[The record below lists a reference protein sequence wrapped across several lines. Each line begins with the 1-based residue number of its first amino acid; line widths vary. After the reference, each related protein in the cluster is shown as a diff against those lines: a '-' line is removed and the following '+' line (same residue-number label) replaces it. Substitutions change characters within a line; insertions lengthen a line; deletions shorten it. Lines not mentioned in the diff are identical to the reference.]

1 MVKLIAYPI
10 KAVIF
15 CVSLIDLAFKPIY
28 RPIVRALMSLT
39 IFSRIERQIAALP
52 RLAILILLAVPFA
65 IAEPMKV
72 AALVIMAK
80 GSVLVGLVVLA
91 VAYLANFLIVERI
104 YHAGR
109 DKLLTYRW
117 LAWIM
122 RYVRAAKYYFD
133 SLKAGAVASAR
144 AIFRWFQNH

>member
-1 MVKLIAYPI
+1 MVRWIAYPI
-10 KAVIF
+10 KAIIF
-15 CVSLIDLAFKPIY
+15 CLSLIDLAFKPIY
-28 RPIVRALMSLT
+28 RPIVRALISLT
-39 IFSRIERQIAALP
+39 IFARIERQIAALP
-52 RLAILILLAVPFA
+52 RLAILVLLAVPFA

-80 GSVLVGLVVLA
+80 GSVLAGLVVLA

-109 DKLLTYRW
+109 GKLLTYRW

-122 RYVRAAKYYFD
+122 RYVGVAKYYFD
-133 SLKAGAVASAR
+133 SLKASAVASAT
-144 AIFRWFQNH
+144 ALIRWLRSI

>member
-15 CVSLIDLAFKPIY
+15 CLSLIDLAFKPIY

-39 IFSRIERQIAALP
+39 IFAHIERQIAALP

-80 GSVLVGLVVLA
+80 GAVLVGLVVLA

-122 RYVRAAKYYFD
+122 RYVGIAKSYFD
-133 SLKAGAVASAR
+133 LVKAGAVASAR
-144 AIFRWFQNH
+144 AIYRWLGNR